1 MDFIHPSSSSA
12 AFNIPFDRTK
22 SFDVVGLGM
31 NAVDHLCLVPAY
43 PGFDTKTEI
52 LRYEMLPGGPVATA
66 VVFASRMGLRAR
78 YIGKV
83 GSDTLGQVQ
92 LESLRREN
100 IDTSSVTIEAGARNQ
115 YAVIVVDQKSGERT
129 VLWGRDPAL
138 NFRPEELTKEQVCS
152 GRLLHLDGAD
162 YEAALRAATWAQSEG
177 IPVVIDI
184 DKVVP
189 HCEQLVA
196 KVDFLIASSN
206 FTRDLTGIND
216 LSEGLRALQ
225 KITSGFVA
233 VTVGVRG
240 AVALV
245 GRESVQFPAFKVEAV
260 DTTGAGD
267 IFHGAFIY
275 GLLQNW
281 PLGEIMRFA
290 NGAAALS
297 CTQLGARSGIAPLQE
312 ILRFCGLRGVRQEAT
327 ATRVGRAR

>member
-1 MDFIHPSSSSA
+1 MEFKHPTSA
-12 AFNIPFDRTK
+12 SASFNIPFDRAK
-22 SFDVVGLGM
+22 PFDVVGLGM
-31 NAVDHLCLVPAY
+31 NAVDHMCLVHAY

-66 VVFASRMGLRAR
+66 VVFASRMGLQSR

-83 GSDTLGQVQ
+83 GSDTLGQLQ

-100 IDTSSVTIEAGARNQ
+100 IDTSSVMIEPGARNQ

-138 NFRPEELTKEQVCS
+138 NFRQEELSKEQVCS

-162 YEAALRAATWAQSEG
+162 YAAALRAATWAQEEG

-184 DKVVP
+184 DKVIP
-189 HCEQLVA
+189 HCEQLVG

-206 FTRDLTGIND
+206 FTRDLTGLND
-216 LSEGLRALQ
+216 LSEGLQALQ
-225 KITSGFVA
+225 KITQGFVA
-233 VTVGVRG
+233 VTIGVRG

-245 GRESVQFPAFKVEAV
+245 GGECVQFPACKVEAV

-281 PLGEIMRFA
+281 SLGGIMRFA
-290 NGAAALS
+290 NGAAGLS
-297 CTQLGARSGIAPLQE
+297 CTRLGARSGIAPLEE
-312 ILRFCGLRGVRQEAT
+312 ILRFCGLEDMGR
-327 ATRVGRAR
+327 TRAVMQSERSR